1 MINILELNKAEKLL
15 SPRRVKKYIIVYVC
29 SGGLQIK
36 IDEKDFTL
44 RTNDI
49 ITITSGQYHFVK
61 SIKNVKG
68 FVLEFTYHFFIKD
81 DADIELIFQNGLFC
95 HFDLNEVN
103 KILNSK
109 IVENYFKDIADEL
122 MNQPFQ
128 YFTSIHAKVKL
139 ILIEINRA
147 RVACGYEIWKPDAI
161 FLKFLEFVRANFDKN
176 LQLSEIAIKL
186 KTTELKLNELSKKFA
201 GKTAQNIIYGLITSE
216 AQRLLIYENLTVKE
230 TAFRLGF
237 NDPFYFSNFFK
248 KQTKLSPKNYQK
260 KFHI

>member
-1 MINILELNKAEKLL
+1 MISIKKIHEAIELTL
-15 SPRRVKKYIIVYVC
+15 PRRVKKYIIIFVT
-29 SGGLQIK
+29 SGKLQIK
-36 IDEKDFTL
+36 IDDKDFTL
-44 RTNDI
+44 NANDI

-68 FVLEFTYHFFIKD
+68 FVLDFTYHFFIKD

-103 KILNSK
+103 KISNAK
-109 IVENYFKDIADEL
+109 IVENYFKDIAEEL
-122 MNQPFQ
+122 LNQPFQ
-128 YFTSIHAKVKL
+128 YFTAIHSKVKL

-147 RVACGYEIWKPDAI
+147 RILSGYEIWKPDAI

-176 LQLSEIAIKL
+176 LQLSEIANKL

-216 AQRLLIYENLTVKE
+216 AQRLLIYENLSVKE

-248 KQTKLSPKNYQK
+248 KQTKLSPHNYQK